1 MLTDAISDAF
11 EGRIYDFSNQKSGF
25 EDYRKNTLN
34 NLDAIFKALQEN
46 ADLSKVSVRLN
57 MNGEEVVTPFWNLIN
72 GPFSDI
78 IYHTGQVVA
87 FRRITGNPINPGVNV
102 FVGQVMS

>member
-1 MLTDAISDAF
+1 
-11 EGRIYDFSNQKSGF
+11 
-25 EDYRKNTLN
+25 
-34 NLDAIFKALQEN
+34 
-46 ADLSKVSVRLN
+46 VRLN
-57 MNGEEVVTPFWNLIN
+57 MNSEEVVTPFWNLIN